1 MMKKFSHVTV
11 LVKDQDEALRWYT
24 EKLGFTKK
32 QDEAFGPGVR
42 WLTVAVPG
50 DELEV
55 VLQKPDDERL
65 PLVGKGTPW
74 VIDTD
79 DCRADYD
86 RLRTQGV
93 EFPNPPSEMPWGTS
107 AVFRDLYGNTFNLVQ
122 RR

>member
-32 QDEAFGPGVR
+32 MDQAFGPNMR
-42 WLTVAVPG
+42 WLTIAAPE
-50 DELEV
+50 DDLEV
-55 VLQKPDDERL
+55 VLQKPEDDRL

-74 VIDTD
+74 VIETD
-79 DCRADYD
+79 DCRGDYD
-86 RLRTQGV
+86 RLRANGV
-93 EFPNPPSEMPWGTS
+93 EFPKPPNELPWGTS
-107 AVFRDLYGNTFNLVQ
+107 AVFHDLYGNTFNLVQ